1 MGDKSNNSFEGF
13 VCPLPLNHKKSVV
26 IGHGSGGR
34 MTHDLIRDIFK
45 SSFGNPILNS
55 DNDFSGV
62 DLPDQAKLKGK
73 ICVSTDAH
81 IISPIIFPGGD
92 IGRLAISGT
101 VNDISMSGGTP
112 LYITSSFIIEEGLSF
127 EVLRIIATSMNT
139 AAMEASVQIV
149 AGDTKVVEKGKADKL
164 FISTTGIGWIPEGR
178 QIGGEMAQEGDVVI
192 ISGTIGDHGIAVLA
206 ARGDLKFSSTIQSD
220 VAPLNHLIQKILES
234 APHVH
239 VLRDPTRGGLAT
251 SLNEIALQS
260 QVSILLEEDTI
271 PVHPEVKAACEMLG
285 FDPLYVANEGKVVII
300 LPANEAEAAI
310 QTIHEHPLGKD
321 AARIGTVKKEP
332 TKKVFMKTLIGGT
345 RIVDM
350 LAGEIL
356 PRIC

>member
-1 MGDKSNNSFEGF
+1 MSNKSTNSFEGL
-13 VCPLPLNHKKSVV
+13 VCPIPLNHKKFIV

-34 MTHDLIRDIFK
+34 MTHDLIRDIFQ

-55 DNDFSGV
+55 FNDFAGV
-62 DLPDQAKLKGK
+62 ILPDQAKMKGRLC
-73 ICVSTDAH
+73 ISTDAH
-81 IISPIIFPGGD
+81 IVNPIIFPGGD

-101 VNDISMSGGTP
+101 VNDISMSGGIP
-112 LYITSSFIIEEGLSF
+112 LYVTASFIIEEGLSF
-127 EVLRIIATSMNT
+127 DVLRTIATSMNT
-139 AAMEASVQIV
+139 AALEAKVQIV

-206 ARGDLKFSSTIQSD
+206 ARGELKFSTTIQSD
-220 VAPLNHLIQKILES
+220 VAPLNQLIQNILET

-260 QVSILLEEDTI
+260 QVSILLEEDAI
-271 PVHPEVKAACEMLG
+271 PVNPEVRAACEMLG
-285 FDPLYVANEGKVVII
+285 FDPLYVANEGKVIII
-300 LPANEAEAAI
+300 LPANEADAALK
-310 QTIHEHPLGKD
+310 TLHHHPLGKN
-321 AARIGTVKKEP
+321 AEKIGVVKKEP
-332 TKKVFMKTLIGGT
+332 TKRVLLKTLIGGT

-350 LAGEIL
+350 LAGEML